1 MTSIFDITWT
11 EFIQNPDQFEIDADK
26 FYQQHIATEV
36 QDYDYVKNIIVDNEY
51 FLNLKTWEKNPF
63 NLYVGTFRRDYSKE
77 FTDTYTDTL
86 VASEPDYAGPE
97 IARLMQDLNLDELY
111 CLQQTQLP
119 GTLVG
124 QHTDLNRGLSNILVN
139 KGIADKVKLKHIRK
153 YIVFL
158 DDWAHGQVFMSGRHA
173 YTNWRRGDVISF
185 PWFMP
190 HSTAN
195 AGFKPRPILFIAG
208 VEWNRI

>member
-1 MTSIFDITWT
+1 MINANLDEITWT
-11 EFIQNPDQFEIDADK
+11 EFIQDPDQFEIDAAE
-26 FYQQHIATEV
+26 FYQQHIATQR
-36 QDYDYVKNIIVDNEY
+36 QDYEYVKNITVDTEY
-51 FLNLKTWEKNPF
+51 FLSLETWEKNPF
-63 NLYVGTFRRDYSKE
+63 NLYVGKFRREYTKD
-77 FTDTYTDTL
+77 FTDTYTDIL
-86 VASEPDYAGPE
+86 VASEPDYQGVD
-97 IARLMQDLNLDELY
+97 IAKLKQDLNLDELY

-139 KGIADKVKLKHIRK
+139 KGIDTQVKLKHIRK
-153 YIVFL
+153 YIVYL

-173 YTNWRRGDVISF
+173 FTDWKKGDVMSF

-208 VEWNRI
+208 VEF